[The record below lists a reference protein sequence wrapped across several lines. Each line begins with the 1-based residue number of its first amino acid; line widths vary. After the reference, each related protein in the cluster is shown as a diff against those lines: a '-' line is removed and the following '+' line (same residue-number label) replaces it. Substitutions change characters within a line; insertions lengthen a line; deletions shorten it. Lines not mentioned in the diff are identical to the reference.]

1 MIRYDRLMSL
11 FAENRAYLLFTLIF
25 RRHLTYLNSNSE
37 AEIDVKA
44 NALTKRGFE
53 WNATVEH
60 FLMNVRTIET
70 VVGNN

>member
-1 MIRYDRLMSL
+1 M
-11 FAENRAYLLFTLIF
+11 FCH
-25 RRHLTYLNSNSE
+25 HLTYLYSYFA

-44 NALTKRGFE
+44 TALTKRGFE

-70 VVGNN
+70 VVGNH